1 MKRFLILLAAV
12 LLVAGCGVGAYSYY
26 DYDYP
31 SYPSGSH
38 SHRHHTPSHSSMG
51 RNEATGVMFF
61 ADRAKNIDV
70 VIDFKAYRVK
80 TVKYNSRTRRNF
92 ERAIDNTIPVRPGLH
107 NIQVIRN
114 GRIIYDQRLYIYPNG
129 VQSIYL

>member
-1 MKRFLILLAAV
+1 MRRFLILLSAV
-12 LLVAGCGVGAYSYY
+12 LLVTGCGVGAYSYY
-26 DYDYP
+26 DYDNPYYP
-31 SYPSGSH
+31 SDSR
-38 SHRHHTPSHSSMG
+38 SHRHHAPSHASAG

-80 TVKYNSRTRRNF
+80 TVKYGSRTRHNF

>member
-1 MKRFLILLAAV
+1 MKRFLILLSAV

-26 DYDYP
+26 DDPYYP
-31 SYPSGSH
+31 SDSH
-38 SHRHHTPSHSSMG
+38 SHRHHTHAHSTAARSD
-51 RNEATGVMFF
+51 ATGVMFF

-70 VIDFKAYRVK
+70 VIDYKAYRVK

-92 ERAIDNTIPVRPGLH
+92 ERAVNNTISVRPGMH

-114 GRIIYDQRLYIYPNG
+114 GRIIYDQRVYFSPNSI
-129 VQSIYL
+129 QTIYL

>member
-26 DYDYP
+26 DYDNP
-31 SYPSGSH
+31 SYPSSSH
-38 SHRHHTPSHSSMG
+38 SHRHHHPSHASMG

-92 ERAIDNTIPVRPGLH
+92 ERAIDNTILVRPRHAQHPGHPQWTDHL
-107 NIQVIRN
+107 
-114 GRIIYDQRLYIYPNG
+114 
-129 VQSIYL
+129 

>member
-1 MKRFLILLAAV
+1 MTIPLIRLVLIPTVTTRMPILL
-12 LLVAGCGVGAYSYY
+12 LRG
-26 DYDYP
+26 
-31 SYPSGSH
+31 
-38 SHRHHTPSHSSMG
+38 
-51 RNEATGVMFF
+51 
-61 ADRAKNIDV
+61 AKNIDV